1 MVNTGPC
8 PPVATPAAIAVAK
21 GWQKGA
27 NVVALDMVVKV
38 VWVRLLKSVGYVAL
52 RCLLFCLRLLSS
64 VVCESLERKCKC
76 IQNNNIR
83 GKKKTRNVFPRKSL
97 ENRNNTTITRK

>member
-38 VWVRLLKSVGYVAL
+38 VRVRLLKSVGYVAL

-64 VVCESLERKCKC
+64 VVCESLERKC
-76 IQNNNIR
+76 IQNNNNRPGR
-83 GKKKTRNVFPRKSL
+83 GKKSCFSPKIIRKSEQHKL
-97 ENRNNTTITRK
+97 